1 LAQLRRD
8 YAEFT
13 EREAEVVVVG
23 PEKAPAFRR
32 YWEANDLP
40 FIGLPDPQ
48 RKILKLYRQQVRIL
62 KLGRMPAQFIIDKEG
77 KFRFAHYASSMA
89 DIPGNKEILEIL
101 DAL

>member
-13 EREAEVVVVG
+13 RREAEVVVVG

-48 RKILKLYRQQVRIL
+48 RKVLRLYGQQIRIL

-77 KFRFAHYASSMA
+77 LIRYANYGSSMA
-89 DIPGNKEILEIL
+89 DIPEDRVMLEIL
-101 DAL
+101 NSL